1 MSQINLW
8 SMCTVT
14 CGDLEKI
21 LHLEEEG
28 TFCLLLM
35 ITPEECRLK
44 FLNQTIKHLIDLRNG
59 TLKLQIRRN
68 LSRSILE
75 LIMDWSSYLKKFT
88 AFCKSKGVTRH
99 LTVRGTPQQNG
110 VAERMNGR
118 LLERVRCMLLNA
130 GLPKGF

>member
-8 SMCTVT
+8 SMCTLAF
-14 CGDLEKI
+14 GDLEKI

-28 TFCLLLM
+28 TFCLLKKSY
-35 ITPEECRLK
+35 TANKKESKLK
-44 FLNQTIKHLIDLRNG
+44 YLRTNNGLEFL
-59 TLKLQIRRN
+59 
-68 LSRSILE
+68 S
-75 LIMDWSSYLKKFT
+75 KKFT

-110 VAERMNGR
+110 VAERMNRR

-130 GLPKGF
+130 GLSKGF